1 MSVDEREALV
11 AESASQATAKATTQ
25 TPGTALRRAREQRN
39 FSIQQIADELHLDL
53 KIVHSLEADDFFS
66 LGAPVYAR
74 GYLRKY
80 ALLVG
85 LDPEAVIAMYE
96 RLTDVPPTPTVMPV
110 ASAYQPP
117 QRISLR
123 RPLLIV
129 ASVAAL
135 ALLGWIAVVLIERFQ
150 KAPAVIAPAAQ
161 SQQSS
166 TAPAPASANT
176 PSTSQPLAS
185 APDVEPATSE
195 TSTAP
200 AAATATEAGVANAV
214 SLRVQFSGSS
224 WIEIYDGADKR
235 LLYDIGQPGQTRTVS
250 GQPPLR
256 VTLGMS
262 SAVTLAVNDRPVP
275 VPRRPGRDATR
286 FTVSADG
293 TVR

>member
-11 AESASQATAKATTQ
+11 AEPASQVTAKATTQ

-53 KIVHSLEADDFFS
+53 KIVHALEADDFFS

-123 RPLLIV
+123 KPLLIV
-129 ASVAAL
+129 VSVAAL
-135 ALLGWIAVVLIERFQ
+135 ALLAWVAVVLIERFQ

-161 SQQSS
+161 SQQTS
-166 TAPAPASANT
+166 TVPAPGSANT
-176 PSTSQPLAS
+176 PATSLPLAS
-185 APDVEPATSE
+185 ATDVEPTASE
-195 TSTAP
+195 TSSAP
-200 AAATATEAGVANAV
+200 AAATATGAGVANAV

>member
-11 AESASQATAKATTQ
+11 AEPASQATAKATTQ

-53 KIVHSLEADDFFS
+53 KIVHALEADDFFS

-123 RPLLIV
+123 RPLLIIV
-129 ASVAAL
+129 SVAAL
-135 ALLGWIAVVLIERFQ
+135 ALLGWVAVVLIERFQ

-161 SQQSS
+161 SQQTS
-166 TAPAPASANT
+166 TVPAPGSANT
-176 PSTSQPLAS
+176 PATSLPLAS
-185 APDVEPATSE
+185 ATDVEPTASE
-195 TSTAP
+195 TSSAP

-235 LLYDIGQPGQTRTVS
+235 LLYDIGQSGQTRTVS

>member
-129 ASVAAL
+129 VSVAAL

-262 SAVTLAVNDRPVP
+262 SAVTLAVNDRSVP

>member
-129 ASVAAL
+129 VSVAAL

-185 APDVEPATSE
+185 APDVEPTTAE

-262 SAVTLAVNDRPVP
+262 SAVTLAVNDRSEP